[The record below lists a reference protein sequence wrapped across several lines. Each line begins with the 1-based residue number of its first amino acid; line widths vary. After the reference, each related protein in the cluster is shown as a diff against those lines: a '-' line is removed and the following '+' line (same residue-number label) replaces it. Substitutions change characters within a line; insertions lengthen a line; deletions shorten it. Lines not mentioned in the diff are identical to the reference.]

1 MGQSVEHMEQ
11 TARALAAY
19 IEQTGDDS
27 AVANFF
33 ETLLH
38 IGKVRREAVH
48 FLEVFFSSVQSYT
61 MI

>member
-38 IGKVRREAVH
+38 TGKVRREADGH
-48 FLEVFFSSVQSYT
+48 RLAYLGGFFSFV
-61 MI
+61 

>member
-1 MGQSVEHMEQ
+1 MEHMEQ
-11 TARALAAY
+11 TARSLAAY

-38 IGKVRREAVH
+38 AGKVRDDSAVAN
-48 FLEVFFSSVQSYT
+48 FTST
-61 MI
+61 CW

>member
-1 MGQSVEHMEQ
+1 MEQ
-11 TARALAAY
+11 TAKNLAAY

-38 IGKVRREAVH
+38 AGKV
-48 FLEVFFSSVQSYT
+48 SVDKVDK
-61 MI
+61 

>member
-38 IGKVRREAVH
+38 TGKVRREKLTVI
-48 FLEVFFSSVQSYT
+48 V
-61 MI
+61 